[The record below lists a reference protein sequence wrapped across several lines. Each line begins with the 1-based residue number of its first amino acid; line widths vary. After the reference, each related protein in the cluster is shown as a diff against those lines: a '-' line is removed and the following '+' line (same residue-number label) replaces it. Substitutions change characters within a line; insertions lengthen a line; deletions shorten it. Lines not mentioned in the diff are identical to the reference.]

1 MSDPKTRRQVLFYA
15 EAEAGMY
22 DSTIELVVPQYR
34 VLHECLLELLGV
46 AFRASGNPEGQGL
59 VVDIGSGTGAEALGL
74 LRRFDGTRL
83 IAIDLCAPMHSVLKR
98 KLREERLES
107 RCVPVLADFLS
118 DDCEPSRLLQLARG
132 EFGDME
138 LKTHL
143 VVSAFALHHLAVEE
157 KKVAYSRIH
166 ELLVPGGLFLC
177 ADLFSFH
184 TLDLAVAAH
193 EFDMA
198 WIRHSFLAPKTLEA
212 AREDPSEKHR
222 DLAKRWKRHYDEDNI
237 LLPLTPQSAPGT
249 EASLLEAAGFRA
261 VEVPYRFW
269 QTGIFWAG
277 K

>member
-1 MSDPKTRRQVLFYA
+1 
-15 EAEAGMY
+15 
-22 DSTIELVVPQYR
+22 
-34 VLHECLLELLGV
+34 
-46 AFRASGNPEGQGL
+46 
-59 VVDIGSGTGAEALGL
+59 
-74 LRRFDGTRL
+74 
-83 IAIDLCAPMHSVLKR
+83 MHSVLKR

-166 ELLVPGGLFLC
+166 EASCSGWVVSVRRSILVPHFRLGRGR
-177 ADLFSFH
+177 
-184 TLDLAVAAH
+184 AH